1 MYKAG
6 IPKDIFEIL
15 SSISCFKKLM
25 NIINFTPYSALT
37 GWLLIGFAAFIFF
50 IFNGRLSGVSSIASD
65 SIFNKT
71 NRIDNLLFLLGL
83 IIGPILFSLSGNKIE
98 SVLTNSLPLIIIGGL
113 LVGIGTKIGKGCT
126 SGHGVCGIS
135 RFSIRSIIATISFI
149 LTGVITVLIFGI

>member
-1 MYKAG
+1 
-6 IPKDIFEIL
+6 
-15 SSISCFKKLM
+15 M
-25 NIINFTPYSALT
+25 NIINFSPYSALT
-37 GWLLIGFAAFIFF
+37 GGLLIGFAAFIFF
-50 IFNGRLSGVSSIASD
+50 IFNGRLSGVSSIASEGVF
-65 SIFNKT
+65 SKV

-135 RFSIRSIIATISFI
+135 RFSIRSVTATISFI
-149 LTGVITVLIFGI
+149 LTGVITVIIFGI

>member
-1 MYKAG
+1 
-6 IPKDIFEIL
+6 
-15 SSISCFKKLM
+15 M

-37 GWLLIGFAAFIFF
+37 GGLLIGFAAFIFF

-65 SIFNKT
+65 GVFSKV
-71 NRIDNLLFLLGL
+71 NRIDNLLFLIGL
-83 IIGPILFSLSGNKIE
+83 IIGPILFLLSGNKIE
-98 SVLTNSLPLIIIGGL
+98 SILTNSLPLIIIGGL

>member
-1 MYKAG
+1 
-6 IPKDIFEIL
+6 
-15 SSISCFKKLM
+15 M

-37 GWLLIGFAAFIFF
+37 GGSLIGFAAFIFF

-65 SIFNKT
+65 GVFSKV

-83 IIGPILFSLSGNKIE
+83 IIGPILFTLSGNKIE
-98 SVLTNSLPLIIIGGL
+98 SVLTNSLPIIIIGGL